1 MKMKITKSNSAF
13 TLIELLVVIAIIAI
27 LAGMLMPTLSRAKE
41 AGRRISCLNN
51 QKQLGLAFLMYVDE
65 NQGILPTP
73 SNTNRWTT
81 LLLSGYRDLK
91 VLKCPTDVPNPY
103 SLGMDD
109 VNSTNKPADRAP
121 RSYLI
126 NAMDD
131 YYRAGGVSEAQGVL
145 KETGIGEASALVVFG
160 EKDGGSIS
168 DPIEEQKKGGHF
180 YMNFNSYDDIQQL
193 DQSRHANGSRATRS
207 GGANYTFAD
216 GSVRFYR
223 FNATFNP
230 INLWAVTAAARS
242 VAINTP

>member
-51 QKQLGLAFLMYVDE
+51 QKQLGLAFLMYTDE
-65 NQGILPTP
+65 NEGVLPTP

-81 LLLSGYRDLK
+81 LLLSGYKDLK

-131 YYRAGGVSEAQGVL
+131 YYRAGGIPEAQGVL
-145 KETGIGEASALVVFG
+145 KETGIGEASGLVIFG
-160 EKDGGSIS
+160 EKDGGAINDS
-168 DPIEEQKKGGHF
+168 IEEQKKGGHF

-223 FNATFNP
+223 FNATFSP
-230 INLWAVTAAARS
+230 INLWAVTPASRS